1 MLKKVGK
8 NWVEVLIALALLF
21 SLISTTYAFENY
33 AVGEE
38 INVVITL
45 LNDTGTELIPV
56 EDQVCNG
63 SVYFYGNTSWIIQD
77 VLLMNHTGGLH
88 NFTFTLGVLGEYGI
102 FIECWV
108 NSELAAYQRK
118 IEVLNTT
125 IGGGNETLQ
134 NLIYNETILLVEEE
148 KMIGT
153 TVLFGIVVLIALLF
167 LLIAVFGVGRESYFD
182 ILSAFIAP
190 TILML
195 VGYQCF
201 VSDALRQ
208 FEFLGMLFIVVAVII
223 YIYAIVKVFQLA
235 AEEFGFGEDETQR
248 SPDYEYK

>member
-1 MLKKVGK
+1 MLKKTGK
-8 NWVEVLIALALLF
+8 TWAEVFIALALLF
-21 SLISTTYAFENY
+21 CFISTVYAFENY

-88 NFTFTLGVLGEYGI
+88 NFTFTLGELGEYGI

-108 NSELAAYQRK
+108 NSELATYQRK
-118 IEVLNTT
+118 IEILNTT

-134 NLIYNETILLVEEE
+134 NLIYNETIFLVEEE

-153 TVLFGIVVLIALLF
+153 TILFGIVVLIALLF
-167 LLIAVFGVGRESYFD
+167 LVFAVFGVGRESYFD
-182 ILSAFIAP
+182 VLSAFIAP

-195 VGYQCF
+195 IGYQCF
-201 VSDALRQ
+201 ASEALQQ
-208 FEFLGMLFIVVAVII
+208 FEFLGMLFIVIAAII
-223 YIYAIVKVFQLA
+223 YIYAVIKVFTLA
-235 AEEFGFGEDETQR
+235 IEEFGWQDDETER